1 MIPKLDTFTGMLP
14 PGRWGAT
21 LAEFEKSFVS
31 GKDPVRAKIWND
43 FGTALQLY
51 KSIVPVSRA
60 WLGGSFTTSKA
71 QPGDIDVVFLVKSEH
86 LVRAGRDPSNARM
99 LEAFA
104 RSGLKSSVGLSVDS
118 FTVSWLLDKTGGN
131 TIATRYHQNRGYWDD
146 FWERCRSGAKGAPA
160 VESDA
165 YQKRGYVEVIIDG
178 NS

>member
-21 LAEFEKSFVS
+21 LAEFESSFVS
-31 GKDPVRAKIWND
+31 GQDPVRASIWND

-51 KSIVPVSRA
+51 RSIVPVSRA

-71 QPGDIDVVFLVKSEH
+71 QPSDIDVVFMVRSEH
-86 LVRAGRDPSNARM
+86 ILKAGRDPHNARM

-104 RSGLKSSVGLSVDS
+104 RSRLKSSTGLAVDS
-118 FTVSWLLDKTGGN
+118 YTISWLLDAAGGG
-131 TIATRYHQNRGYWDD
+131 AVAGQYYADRGYWDD
-146 FWERCRSGAKGAPA
+146 FWERCRSGVKGAPA

-165 YQKRGYVEVIIDG
+165 YQQRGYVEVIVDG
-178 NS
+178 NV